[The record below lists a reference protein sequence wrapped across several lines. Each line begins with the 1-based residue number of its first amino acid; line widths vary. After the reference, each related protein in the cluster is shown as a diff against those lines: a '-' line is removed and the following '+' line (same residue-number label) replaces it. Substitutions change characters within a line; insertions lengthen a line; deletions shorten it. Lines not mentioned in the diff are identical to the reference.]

1 MFRLKVPEFSEN
13 PWFLFFDEW
22 PSIFEIIFSNC
33 LEFIFRIVFNVWFL
47 RKDWLI
53 KIWKFKRFFFLV
65 TKSYQSLP
73 ISLSNLFRPSKKWLE
88 RFLINFSF
96 STIIG
101 IPVSLRN
108 YQIATNL
115 FFFFFGII
123 FWWKIRSTF
132 AEKLPRSSREVL
144 ICLLTVHRWRKISW
158 NKVDHDPFIF
168 SAWTIS
174 TKCHLNSFYLPLSCS
189 IYVAVY
195 FKCLSHERGDQ
206 RLSIFRLVESR
217 DKKKQGP
224 RTNGSWT
231 LEMDF
236 QCSWNT
242 SPFHVSMIT

>member
-1 MFRLKVPEFSEN
+1 MFRLKVPRIFWESLIPRFRWMTIDISN
-13 PWFLFFDEW
+13 YLFELLR
-22 PSIFEIIFSNC
+22 IHFSNC
-33 LEFIFRIVFNVWFL
+33 FQRLIFTKGLTRKNLRI
-47 RKDWLI
+47 RKI
-53 KIWKFKRFFFLV
+53 FFLV
-65 TKSYQSLP
+65 TLKSFSFK
-73 ISLSNLFRPSKKWLE
+73 NEKWLE

-115 FFFFFGII
+115 FFLFFLEF

>member
-1 MFRLKVPEFSEN
+1 MFRLKVPRIFWESLIPRFRWMTIDISN
-13 PWFLFFDEW
+13 YLFELLR
-22 PSIFEIIFSNC
+22 IHFSNC
-33 LEFIFRIVFNVWFL
+33 FQR
-47 RKDWLI
+47 LI
-53 KIWKFKRFFFLV
+53 SHL
-65 TKSYQSLP
+65 
-73 ISLSNLFRPSKKWLE
+73 KK
-88 RFLINFSF
+88 
-96 STIIG
+96 
-101 IPVSLRN
+101 N
-108 YQIATNL
+108 YSIDYL
-115 FFFFFGII
+115 KVI
-123 FWWKIRSTF
+123 WKIRSTF